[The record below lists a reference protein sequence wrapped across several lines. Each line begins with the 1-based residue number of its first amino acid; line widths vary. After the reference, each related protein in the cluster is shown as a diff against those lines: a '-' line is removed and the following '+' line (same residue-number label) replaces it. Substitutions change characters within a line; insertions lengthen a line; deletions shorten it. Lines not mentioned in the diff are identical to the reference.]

1 MGNFNNLSIQFKA
14 TFASALLLACLLG
27 LGAHA
32 YLTSFRSAAGL
43 HVLSSELVPKQEAFS
58 DVGAAVVATHMKIFR
73 YVSWASNGL
82 GPDVLKPLED
92 EIVLELNALSAHIEA
107 LTRRPDLSEQE
118 RDALQVLVAKWR
130 DCRAQALDTIDVG
143 RTDAPMATM
152 MIGQTDDS
160 FEAVDADLRKMTQA
174 MVAHATALQSQLSAQ
189 AQRNRQVVVWVVLLG
204 LLISIGVAMMISRS
218 IVRPI
223 RQITSVM
230 QRLSAGQTQVELDH
244 GVRRDEIGKM
254 ADAIEIF
261 RTHIID
267 NARLFKQI
275 QEKSEQLEAA
285 SEHKSQFLANM
296 SHELRTPMNAIIG
309 VSEMLLEDAR
319 DLNRTDDI
327 EPLERILRAAQHL
340 LALINDI
347 LDLSKIEAGK
357 MELNIESFAVEP
369 LVQDVVATVL
379 PIARKNGNDVKLE
392 CADGIGVLTADP
404 MRLRQALLNL
414 ASNAAK
420 FSERGTITIR
430 ALRRSTEGREWV
442 DLEVTDTGIGMTPEQ
457 VSRLFQ
463 EFVQA
468 DASTTRKYGGT
479 GLGLAI
485 SQSFCRMMGGEISV
499 RSELGRGSTF
509 TIHLPAEPA
518 QQAGLAAHGRGPAV
532 SAASAVS
539 AVSAGASS
547 AQQRT
552 VLVIDDDPTVRQLM
566 ERHLVREGFQ
576 VVTADSGA
584 AGIARAKELHPSAIT
599 LDIMMPDIDGWTVL
613 AALKGDPRL
622 EDIPVVLVTIV
633 DEKQRGY
640 TLGATDYL
648 IKPVN
653 RERLAS
659 TLRTICRRSGGQLL
673 VVDDDE
679 PARMLVRHGMEREGW
694 QVMEA
699 ANGRLALQAVQ
710 ACEPDAIVLDL
721 MMPEMDGF
729 EFLAELRRR
738 AGWRDI
744 PVVVVTALD
753 LSGEEHRRLNGF
765 VASVIHKSGQHR
777 EQLLHEVSA
786 RLASLTIREED
797 ASALEPAA

>member
-1 MGNFNNLSIQFKA
+1 MGNFDNLSVQFKA
-14 TFASALLLACLLG
+14 TLASGFLLACLLG

-32 YLTSFRSAAGL
+32 YLTSMRSAAGL
-43 HVLSSELVPKQEAFS
+43 RVLSGELVPKQEAFS
-58 DVGAAVVATHMKIFR
+58 DVGDAVVATHMKIFR

-82 GPDVLKPLED
+82 SESVLKRLED
-92 EIVLELNALSAHIEA
+92 EIVIELNASSTSLEA
-107 LTRRPDLSEQE
+107 LTRRPDLSHVE
-118 RDALQVLVAKWR
+118 RAALQALIAKWR

-152 MIGQTDDS
+152 MIGQTDDGFGAIDS
-160 FEAVDADLRKMTQA
+160 DLRKMTQA
-174 MVAHATALQSQLSAQ
+174 IVGNATALQGQLSSD
-189 AQRNRQVVVWVVLLG
+189 AQRNRQVIVWVTLLA
-204 LLISIGVAMMISRS
+204 LLISVAVAIVIRRS

-223 RQITSVM
+223 RDITDVM
-230 QRLSAGQTQVELDH
+230 QRLSAGETQIEVEH
-244 GVRRDEIGKM
+244 GARRDEIGKM
-254 ADAIEIF
+254 ADAIDVF
-261 RTHIID
+261 RKHIIE

-275 QEKSEQLEAA
+275 QEKSVQLEAA

-319 DLNRTDDI
+319 DLNRSDDI

-357 MELNIESFAVEP
+357 MVLNVESFAVEP
-369 LVQDVVATVL
+369 LVHDIVSTIS
-379 PIARKNGNDVKLE
+379 PIAKKNGNAVKFACSHDV
-392 CADGIGVLTADP
+392 GMVTADQ
-404 MRLRQALLNL
+404 MRVRQALLNL
-414 ASNAAK
+414 ASNASK
-420 FSERGTITIR
+420 FSENGTIAIQ
-430 ALRRSTEGREWV
+430 AHRRFNAGRQWV
-442 DLEVTDTGIGMTPEQ
+442 DLEVSDTGIGMTPEQ

-463 EFVQA
+463 DFVQA

-485 SQSFCRMMGGEISV
+485 SQRFCRMMGGEISV
-499 RSELGRGSTF
+499 RSELGHGSTF
-509 TIHLPAEPA
+509 TIHLPADSP
-518 QQAGLAAHGRGPAV
+518 QQAGAAAPGRVPTTPLGSHAT
-532 SAASAVS
+532 S
-539 AVSAGASS
+539 
-547 AQQRT
+547 QRT

-566 ERHLVREGFQ
+566 ERHLVREGFH

-584 AGIARAKELHPSAIT
+584 AGIARAKEMHPSAIT

-622 EDIPVVLVTIV
+622 QDIPVVLVTIV

-653 RERLAS
+653 RERLAN
-659 TLRTICRRSGGQLL
+659 TLRTICGRSSGYLL
-673 VVDDDE
+673 IVEDDE
-679 PARMLVRHGMEREGW
+679 SARMLVRHGMEREGW
-694 QVMEA
+694 QVKEA
-699 ANGRLALQAVQ
+699 ANGRLALEAVQ
-710 ACEPDAIVLDL
+710 ASEPDAIVLDL

-729 EFLAELRRR
+729 EFLTELRSHL
-738 AGWRDI
+738 AWRDI

-753 LSGEEHRRLNGF
+753 LSDEERRRLNGE
-765 VASVIHKSGQHR
+765 VTSVIQKSGQDR
-777 EQLLHEVSA
+777 EQLLHEVSSK
-786 RLASLTIREED
+786 LASFAHRDE
-797 ASALEPAA
+797 AALEPDA

>member
-32 YLTSFRSAAGL
+32 YMTSFRSAAGL
-43 HVLSSELVPKQEAFS
+43 NVLSGELVPKQEAFS
-58 DVGAAVVATHMKIFR
+58 DVGAEVAATHMKIFR

-82 GPDVLKPLED
+82 APGVLKRLED
-92 EIVLELNALSAHIEA
+92 EIALDLNTLSAQIEA
-107 LTRRPDLSEQE
+107 LTRRPDLSEHE
-118 RDALQVLVAKWR
+118 SVALQALDAKWR
-130 DCRAQALDTIDVG
+130 NCRAQALDTLDVG
-143 RTDAPMATM
+143 RTDAAMATM

-160 FEAVDADLRKMTQA
+160 FEAVDADLRNMTQA
-174 MVAHATALQSQLSAQ
+174 MISNATALQRQLSAQ
-189 AQRNRQVVVWVVLLG
+189 AQRNRQVVVWVGLLG
-204 LLISIGVAMMISRS
+204 LLISFGVAMMISRS

-223 RQITSVM
+223 RQITNVM
-230 QRLSAGQTQVELDH
+230 QRLSTGQTQVELDH

-261 RTHIID
+261 RTHIME

-275 QEKSEQLEAA
+275 EEKSMQLEAA

-369 LVQDVVATVL
+369 LVQDVIATVL
-379 PIARKNGNDVKLE
+379 PIAKKNGNDLKFV
-392 CADGIGVLTADP
+392 CAADVGVLTADP

-420 FSERGTITIR
+420 FSERGTITVR
-430 ALRRSTEGREWV
+430 VQRRSVSGREWV

-485 SQSFCRMMGGEISV
+485 SQRFCRMMGGEISV

-509 TIHLPAEPA
+509 TIHLPADAA
-518 QQAGLAAHGRGPAV
+518 QQTGITAQDRAPALAQRAP
-532 SAASAVS
+532 
-539 AVSAGASS
+539 S

-566 ERHLVREGFQ
+566 ERHLLREGFQ

-584 AGIARAKELHPSAIT
+584 AGIAQAKERHPSAIT

-622 EDIPVVLVTIV
+622 QDIPVVLVTIV

-659 TLRTICRRSGGQLL
+659 TLRTICRREGGQLL
-673 VVDDDE
+673 IVEDDE
-679 PARMLVRHGMEREGW
+679 AARMLARHGMERDGW
-694 QVMEA
+694 EVAEA
-699 ANGRLALQAVQ
+699 ANGRLALHAIQ

-729 EFLAELRRR
+729 EFLTELRRHAR
-738 AGWRDI
+738 WRDI

-753 LSGEEHRRLNGF
+753 LSAEDHRRLNGF
-765 VASVIHKSGQHR
+765 VASVIQKSGQDR
-777 EQLLHEVSA
+777 EQLLHEVSTQ
-786 RLASLTIREED
+786 LASLTLRED
-797 ASALEPAA
+797 APTLEPAT

>member
-1 MGNFNNLSIQFKA
+1 MGNFDNMSIQFRA
-14 TFASALLLACLLG
+14 TLASALLLVCLLG

-32 YLTSFRSAAGL
+32 YMTSFRSAAGL
-43 HVLSSELVPKQEAFS
+43 RVLSSELVPKQEAFAA
-58 DVGAAVVATHMKIFR
+58 VGGAVVATHMKIFR
-73 YVSWASNGL
+73 YVSWASNGV
-82 GPDVLKPLED
+82 GESVLKRLED
-92 EIVLELNALSAHIEA
+92 EIVLELNASSARIEA
-107 LTRRPDLSEQE
+107 LTRRPDLSDEE
-118 RDALQVLVAKWR
+118 RTALQVLVAKWR
-130 DCRAQALDTIDVG
+130 SCMAQALDTIDVG

-160 FEAVDADLRKMTQA
+160 FEAVDNDLRKMTQA
-174 MVAHATALQSQLSAQ
+174 IVANAAALQSQLASE
-189 AQRNRQVVVWVVLLG
+189 AQRNQQVVVWVTLLG
-204 LLISIGVAMMISRS
+204 FLISVGVAIVISRS

-223 RQITSVM
+223 RDITDVM
-230 QRLSAGQTQVELDH
+230 QRLSAGQTQVEVDH
-244 GVRRDEIGKM
+244 GARGDEIGKM
-254 ADAIEIF
+254 AEAIDVF
-261 RTHIID
+261 RKHIIE
-267 NARLFKQI
+267 NARLFKQL
-275 QEKSEQLEAA
+275 QEKSVQLEAA

-357 MELNIESFAVEP
+357 MELNIESFTVEP
-369 LVQDVVATVL
+369 LVQDVVATIL
-379 PIARKNGNDVKLE
+379 PIAKKNGNAVKFE
-392 CADGIGVLTADP
+392 CAPDIGVLTADP
-404 MRLRQALLNL
+404 MRVRQALLNL
-414 ASNAAK
+414 ASNASK
-420 FSERGTITIR
+420 FSENGTIAIR
-430 ALRRSTEGREWV
+430 AQRRSTAGREWV

-457 VSRLFQ
+457 MSRLFQ

-499 RSELGRGSTF
+499 RSALGRGSTF
-509 TIHLPAEPA
+509 TIHLPADSP
-518 QQAGLAAHGRGPAV
+518 Q
-532 SAASAVS
+532 SAATAAPGRAPATPSGS
-539 AVSAGASS
+539 HPTN
-547 AQQRT
+547 QRT

-566 ERHLVREGFQ
+566 ERHLTREGFH

-584 AGIARAKELHPSAIT
+584 EGIALAKEMHPSAIT
-599 LDIMMPDIDGWTVL
+599 LDIMMPGIDGWTVL

-659 TLRTICRRSGGQLL
+659 TLRTICGRSSGNLL
-673 VVDDDE
+673 IVEDDE
-679 PARMLVRHGMEREGW
+679 SARMLVRHGMEREGW
-694 QVMEA
+694 QVQEA
-699 ANGRLALQAVQ
+699 ANGRLALEAVA

-729 EFLAELRRR
+729 EFLTALRSH
-738 AGWRDI
+738 ASWRDI

-753 LSGEEHRRLNGF
+753 LSEEDHRRLNGF
-765 VASVIHKSGQHR
+765 VASVIQKSGQAR
-777 EQLLHEVSA
+777 EQLLREVSSK
-786 RLASLTIREED
+786 LASFAHRD
-797 ASALEPAA
+797 DVVALEPGA

>member
-1 MGNFNNLSIQFKA
+1 VGYLGNLPIQFKA
-14 TFASALLLACLLG
+14 TLASALLLACLLG

-43 HVLSSELVPKQEAFS
+43 HVLSDELVPKQEAFS
-58 DVGAAVVATHMKIFR
+58 DVGDAVVATHMKIFR

-82 GPDVLKPLED
+82 GEDVLKKLED
-92 EIVLELNALSAHIEA
+92 EIVLDLNASSALMEA
-107 LTRRPDLSEQE
+107 LTRRPDLSDDE
-118 RDALQVLVAKWR
+118 RAALQVLLAKWHS
-130 DCRAQALDTIDVG
+130 CRAQALDTVDVG
-143 RTDAPMATM
+143 RADAAMATM
-152 MIGQTDDS
+152 MLGQTDDS
-160 FEAVDADLRKMTQA
+160 FEAVDSDLSKMTHA
-174 MVAHATALQSQLSAQ
+174 IVVSATALQSRLSAE
-189 AQRNRQVVVWVVLLG
+189 AKRNRQVVVWVTLLG
-204 LLISIGVAMMISRS
+204 LLISVAVAILIRRS

-223 RQITSVM
+223 REITDVM
-230 QRLSAGQTQVELDH
+230 QRLSAGETEIELHH
-244 GVRRDEIGKM
+244 GARRDEIGKM
-254 ADAIEIF
+254 VDAIDVF
-261 RTHIID
+261 RRHIIE
-267 NARLFKQI
+267 NARLFTQL
-275 QEKSEQLEAA
+275 QEKSVQLEAA

-319 DLNRTDDI
+319 DLNRTDEI

-357 MELNIESFAVEP
+357 MQLNIESFAVEP
-369 LVQDVVATVL
+369 LVQDVVATIL
-379 PIARKNGNDVKLE
+379 PIAKKNGNAVEFE
-392 CADGIGVLTADP
+392 CADDIGILIADP
-404 MRLRQALLNL
+404 MRVRQALLNL
-414 ASNAAK
+414 ASNASK
-420 FSERGTITIR
+420 FSENGTITIR
-430 ALRRSTEGREWV
+430 AHRRSMEGREWV
-442 DLEVTDTGIGMTPEQ
+442 DLEVSDTGIGMTSEQ

-499 RSELGRGSTF
+499 CSELGRGSTF
-509 TIHLPAEPA
+509 TIHLPADPPREASPT
-518 QQAGLAAHGRGPAV
+518 AHGRALAIQSASRPAN
-532 SAASAVS
+532 
-539 AVSAGASS
+539 
-547 AQQRT
+547 QRS

-566 ERHLVREGFQ
+566 ERHLAREGFH

-584 AGIARAKELHPSAIT
+584 AGIAMAKEMHPSAIT

-659 TLRTICRRSGGQLL
+659 TLRTICGRGSGHLL
-673 VVDDDE
+673 IVEDDE
-679 PARMLVRHGMEREGW
+679 SARMLVRHGMEREGW
-694 QVMEA
+694 QVEEA
-699 ANGRLALQAVQ
+699 ANGRLALAAVQ
-710 ACEPDAIVLDL
+710 AREPDAIVLDL

-729 EFLAELRRR
+729 EFLSELRRQ
-738 AGWRDI
+738 ASWRDI
-744 PVVVVTALD
+744 PVVVVTARD
-753 LSGEEHRRLNGF
+753 LSEEDHRRLNGF
-765 VASVIHKSGQHR
+765 VSSVIQKSGQAR
-777 EQLLHEVSA
+777 EQLLHEVSSK
-786 RLASLTIREED
+786 LASFAIRDEVVP
-797 ASALEPAA
+797 LEPVS